1 MSRRVVVTGIGLVTP
16 LGADVETVWRRLL
29 NGESGVGR
37 ITLFDASNFATQI
50 AAEVKDWDISAIGE
64 NPEDWKLQNRH
75 TKFAIGAGYQAM
87 KDAGLLGDDGTNLDP
102 ERFGVYTGA
111 GEGAQ
116 NFDDFAEMT
125 LAGLEEDGGFDEA
138 KFIAKGLEI
147 LNPVLELEQE
157 PNMPAA
163 HLAAYFGAKGPNV
176 NCLTA
181 CAASAQ
187 AIGEAA
193 ELIRRDE
200 ADVMIAGG
208 AHSMI
213 HPFGVTGFNLITALS
228 VSNDEPEKA
237 SKPFDK
243 RRDGFILGEGAGMLI
258 LEELEHAKKRGA
270 KIYGEIAGYGAT
282 SDAYRITDTHPEGRG
297 AISCMKLAIEDAGLT
312 PDDVDYINAHGTST
326 GVNDRVESLS
336 IREVFGPR
344 AYQIPVSST
353 KSMTGHLI
361 AAAGA
366 TECVYCLLAI
376 RDNVAPPTINF
387 EVRDPDCD
395 LDYVPNVKRNVKID
409 VALSNSFGFGGQD
422 VSLLVRRYVD

>member
-1 MSRRVVVTGIGLVTP
+1 MNRRVVVTGIGLVTP
-16 LGADVETVWRRLL
+16 LGADVETVWSRLL

-64 NPEDWKLQNRH
+64 NPDDWKEQDRH

-116 NFDDFAEMT
+116 NFDDFAAMT
-125 LAGLEEDGGFDEA
+125 LAGLGENGEFDEA
-138 KFIAKGLEI
+138 KFIEKGLEI
-147 LNPVLELEQE
+147 LRPVRELEQE

-187 AIGEAA
+187 AIGEAT

-200 ADVMIAGG
+200 ADVMLAGG

-213 HPFGVTGFNLITALS
+213 HPFGVTGFNLLTALS
-228 VSNDEPEKA
+228 TSNDEPEKA
-237 SKPFDK
+237 SRPFDK
-243 RRDGFILGEGAGMLI
+243 RRNGFILGEGAGVLV

-297 AISCMKLAIEDAGLT
+297 AISCMKLALEDAGLT

-366 TECVYCLLAI
+366 TECIYCLLAI
-376 RDNVAPPTINF
+376 RDNVAPPTIKF

-409 VALSNSFGFGGQD
+409 VAMSNSFGFGGQD
-422 VSLLVRRYVD
+422 VSLVARRYVD